1 MNDLFL
7 GGGAAWFTV
16 PALIGTV
23 FFVLRMVLMLVG
35 GDAGGDVDVDVDVGG
50 VDVDTDLSHADPGDA
65 FQILSIQTIAAF
77 LMGFGW
83 GGLGG
88 LKGAGWGVT
97 ASFTFGLAGGA
108 GMVWLLAKLLQAVFR
123 LQASGNVGIDQTL
136 DLEGSVYI
144 AIPGDGG
151 RGRVRLIVN
160 NRERFFNAVSE
171 DEVLEPQTRVRVLR
185 VNDDNSVTV
194 TRA

>member
-23 FFVLRMVLMLVG
+23 FFVLRTVLMLVG
-35 GDAGGDVDVDVDVGG
+35 GDAGGDVDVDVG
-50 VDVDTDLSHADPGDA
+50 VDVDGDLSHADPGHA
-65 FQILSIQTIAAF
+65 FQVLSIQTIAAF

-88 LKGAGWGVT
+88 LKGTGWSLT
-97 ASFTFGLAGGA
+97 ASFTFGLAAGA
-108 GMVWLLAKLLQAVFR
+108 GMVWLLAKLLRSVYR
-123 LQASGNVGIDQTL
+123 LEASGNVRIDQTL

-151 RGRVRLIVN
+151 RGRVRLIVDD
-160 NRERFFNAVSE
+160 RERFFNAVSE
-171 DEVLEPQTRVRVLR
+171 DEVLEARTRVRVVR

>member
-35 GDAGGDVDVDVDVGG
+35 GDAGGDADVHVDVG
-50 VDVDTDLSHADPGDA
+50 VDVDTDLSHGDPGHA
-65 FQILSIQTIAAF
+65 FQVLSVQTIAAF
-77 LMGFGW
+77 FMGFGW

-88 LKGAGWGVT
+88 LKGAGWSVMT
-97 ASFTFGLAGGA
+97 SFTFGLAGGV
-108 GMVWLLAKLLQAVFR
+108 GMVWLLAKMLQAVYR
-123 LQASGNVGIDQTL
+123 LQASGNITIDRTL
-136 DLEGSVYI
+136 DLEGSVYV
-144 AIPGDGG
+144 AVPGDGG
-151 RGRVRLIVN
+151 LGRVRLIIDD
-160 NRERFFNAVSE
+160 RERFFNAVSD
-171 DEVLEPQTRVRVLR
+171 DEVLAPQTRVRVIR
-185 VNDDNSVTV
+185 INDDNSVTV

>member
-23 FFVLRMVLMLVG
+23 FFVLRMALMLIG
-35 GDAGGDVDVDVDVGG
+35 GDAGGDADVHLDVGHVDGG
-50 VDVDTDLSHADPGDA
+50 VAHVDSGHA
-65 FQILSIQTIAAF
+65 FQVLSIQTIAAF

-88 LKGAGWGVT
+88 LKGAGWSVT
-97 ASFTFGLAGGA
+97 ASFTFGIAAGT
-108 GMVWLLAKLLQAVFR
+108 GMVWLLAKSLQAVYR
-123 LQASGNVGIDQTL
+123 LQASGNVSIDETL
-136 DLEGSVYI
+136 ELEGSVYV
-144 AIPGDGG
+144 AIPGDGR

-160 NRERFFNAVSE
+160 DRERFYNAVSE
-171 DEVLEPQTRVRVLR
+171 GEAIEPRARVRVVG